1 MSQRPD
7 LVFAHPTRSRFVL
20 LRVAAQCL
28 LAACCLF
35 GLPGA
40 ALAGAQDYILDKAYW
55 TDTTGTASFEQARA
69 SGALVIGS
77 PQTVKEIFKAQAQ
90 RCGHNYLVLLIAFGS
105 LTHEQQMRSLELFR
119 SEVIPELAAMNE
131 AA

>member
-1 MSQRPD
+1 MSQRSN
-7 LVFAHPTRSRFVL
+7 LAYAHPTRSRFLL

-35 GLPGA
+35 GLPGS

-69 SGALVIGS
+69 ARYTPYTG
-77 PQTVKEIFKAQAQ
+77 
-90 RCGHNYLVLLIAFGS
+90 VLSKGFTLSLI
-105 LTHEQQMRSLELFR
+105 H
-119 SEVIPELAAMNE
+119 I
-131 AA
+131 